1 MTPPATQALLLAV
14 FVVATSIWLGGYV
27 AILVVSRVAMGLLD
41 QPTRVEFFRVL
52 GRKYYRVG
60 TPALVVA
67 LVAGA
72 VLARNSTGSRL
83 YEASVLVSMVLVVAF
98 AVAVHQARRMTRLRR
113 DLVSMPADTLLA
125 ARIGREARA
134 AWVLRAALGLL
145 SVALVVLGS
154 FLAAG

>member
-1 MTPPATQALLLAV
+1 
-14 FVVATSIWLGGYV
+14 
-27 AILVVSRVAMGLLD
+27 
-41 QPTRVEFFRVL
+41 
-52 GRKYYRVG
+52 
-60 TPALVVA
+60 
-67 LVAGA
+67 
-72 VLARNSTGSRL
+72 
-83 YEASVLVSMVLVVAF
+83 MVLVVAF

>member
-1 MTPPATQALLLAV
+1 MTSPVAQALLLAV

-41 QPTRVEFFRVL
+41 QPVRVEFFRVL

-72 VLARNSTGSRL
+72 VLAENSTGSRL

-134 AWVLRAALGLL
+134 AWFLRAALGLL
-145 SVALVVLGS
+145 SLALVLLGS
-154 FLAAG
+154 FLAVG

>member
-1 MTPPATQALLLAV
+1 VTPPATQALLLAV

-113 DLVSMPADTLLA
+113 DLVSMPADTLLT